1 MYIIINLMTK
11 QGPPLSKNILFKK
24 AIQYSTTISWMR
36 EYMREKTRAN
46 NMWMFNL
53 SVSPF
58 DFHLI
63 VKVYDM
69 FFSSVHNCSSINVT
83 KSKVWARARCDC
95 ERRGTSWLP
104 GRTSWPGSPRHSSWH
119 SSSRDRW
126 QLHMW
131 SSFHFKSYF
140 AAGDLLDPHLVLL
153 PDPLLHEHWEQHG
166 EDLVHRR
173 EPTKQGFQ
181 EKSRLNLY
189 FCTRLPFVLMS

>member
-1 MYIIINLMTK
+1 MLIFGQFWVIFRSFWQFWVIF
-11 QGPPLSKNILFKK
+11 GPFWVIFGLFWVIFGPFFG
-24 AIQYSTTISWMR
+24 AIFLATNWSLQFLLLFASLLL
-36 EYMREKTRAN
+36 
-46 NMWMFNL
+46 F
-53 SVSPF
+53 
-58 DFHLI
+58 
-63 VKVYDM
+63 
-69 FFSSVHNCSSINVT
+69 NVT

-95 ERRGTSWLP
+95 ERSGTSWLP

-131 SSFHFKSYF
+131 SSFYFKSYF

-153 PDPLLHEHWEQHG
+153 PDPLLHEHREQHG

-173 EPTKQGFQ
+173 EPAKQGFQ

-189 FCTRLPFVLMS
+189 FCTKGRLPLPK